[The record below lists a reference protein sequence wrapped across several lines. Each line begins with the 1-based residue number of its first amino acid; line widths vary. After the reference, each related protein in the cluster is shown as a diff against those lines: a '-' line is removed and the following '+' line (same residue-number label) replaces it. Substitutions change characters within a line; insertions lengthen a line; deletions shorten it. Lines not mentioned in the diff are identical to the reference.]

1 MENPSRHMDW
11 RKLISYLQVA
21 SLWVLIAAIP
31 FRMGPFPL
39 WAMIAAGA
47 LFLLEYAVDR
57 RWRAW
62 RWERDKWLYVAM
74 IAFYLFIPIWQI
86 WSDTLTWRFSF
97 VLGERLPLALCG
109 IIGLLGF
116 SGRVRLRHACYAFIT
131 GCVLTSL
138 YIISGSGGLAFFA
151 HGLKEQSE
159 LFTLARIRLVN
170 SHMMY
175 NLYLNVSLIFAL
187 YLLRQKDAGRRV
199 RILVIAACLWMFYLL
214 CITEG
219 RIGLFTALLIGATFL
234 LVYVYRRSVKWLAV
248 LIAVYTAAGAAL
260 VVLNGRFGEE
270 NMKREPRW
278 GIWQVCFEM
287 IKEKPLTGYGVCDA
301 RELFIKKVMEGD
313 GEQLKV
319 YQERVRC
326 VHNGNPQKVQPH
338 NAFLETWSE
347 FGIAGVATL
356 LFIFLFPLTMQP
368 REHRFYILLVVGCF
382 LIQCMTD
389 SFFSPLLYCLAIIL
403 LTSRSAISGGA
414 APRRPGAA

>member
-11 RKLISYLQVA
+11 RKLVSYLQVA
-21 SLWVLIAAIP
+21 SLWVLIVAIP

-57 RWRAW
+57 RWRTW

-159 LFTLARIRLVN
+159 LFHAGAHTAGELAHDVQPLPERQPDIRPVP
-170 SHMMY
+170 
-175 NLYLNVSLIFAL
+175 APA
-187 YLLRQKDAGRRV
+187 KGRG
-199 RILVIAACLWMFYLL
+199 
-214 CITEG
+214 TP
-219 RIGLFTALLIGATFL
+219 GADTGHRRL
-234 LVYVYRRSVKWLAV
+234 LVDVLPALHHRGAHRAFHRAADRRNVF
-248 LIAVYTAAGAAL
+248 AGLCVPPQRQVACRPHSGVRPPA
-260 VVLNGRFGEE
+260 R
-270 NMKREPRW
+270 RW
-278 GIWQVCFEM
+278 WC
-287 IKEKPLTGYGVCDA
+287 
-301 RELFIKKVMEGD
+301 
-313 GEQLKV
+313 
-319 YQERVRC
+319 
-326 VHNGNPQKVQPH
+326 
-338 NAFLETWSE
+338 
-347 FGIAGVATL
+347 
-356 LFIFLFPLTMQP
+356 
-368 REHRFYILLVVGCF
+368 
-382 LIQCMTD
+382 
-389 SFFSPLLYCLAIIL
+389 
-403 LTSRSAISGGA
+403 
-414 APRRPGAA
+414 

>member
-1 MENPSRHMDW
+1 M
-11 RKLISYLQVA
+11 
-21 SLWVLIAAIP
+21 
-31 FRMGPFPL
+31 
-39 WAMIAAGA
+39 
-47 LFLLEYAVDR
+47 
-57 RWRAW
+57 
-62 RWERDKWLYVAM
+62 
-74 IAFYLFIPIWQI
+74 
-86 WSDTLTWRFSF
+86 
-97 VLGERLPLALCG
+97 
-109 IIGLLGF
+109 
-116 SGRVRLRHACYAFIT
+116 
-131 GCVLTSL
+131 LTSL

-287 IKEKPLTGYGVCDA
+287 IKEKP
-301 RELFIKKVMEGD
+301 
-313 GEQLKV
+313 
-319 YQERVRC
+319 
-326 VHNGNPQKVQPH
+326 
-338 NAFLETWSE
+338 
-347 FGIAGVATL
+347 
-356 LFIFLFPLTMQP
+356 
-368 REHRFYILLVVGCF
+368 
-382 LIQCMTD
+382 
-389 SFFSPLLYCLAIIL
+389 
-403 LTSRSAISGGA
+403 
-414 APRRPGAA
+414 